1 MQEFVTHFGI
11 DWKLFLA
18 QIVNFS
24 VILFVLRKFAYQPIL
39 KMLRDRRENI
49 EKGIEMSA
57 RAEKNLKESD
67 ETRNRMMQQAH
78 AEALGIVNRAEQI
91 GKEKQDEILKQT
103 DVKVEGII
111 GDARRVI
118 EQEKAK
124 MSDEV
129 YRDAQD
135 LIRLSLTSVIGK
147 IPVSERDNALISE
160 AIGELKTLGS

>member
-1 MQEFVTHFGI
+1 MQEFITHFGI

-49 EKGIEMSA
+49 ERGIEMSA
-57 RAEKNLKESD
+57 QAEKNLKESD
-67 ETRNRMMQQAH
+67 EMRNRMMQQAH
-78 AEALGIVNRAEQI
+78 SEALGIVNRAEQI
-91 GKEKQDEILKQT
+91 GKEKQESMLKQT
-103 DVKVEGII
+103 DAKVEGII
-111 GDARRVI
+111 GDARRII
-118 EQEKAK
+118 EQEKEK
-124 MSDEV
+124 MNDEV

-147 IPVSERDNALISE
+147 IPVSERDNTLISE
-160 AIGELKTLGS
+160 ALGELKTLG

>member
-1 MQEFVTHFGI
+1 MQEFITHFGI

-39 KMLRDRRENI
+39 KMLRERRENI
-49 EKGIEMSA
+49 EKGIEMSGQ
-57 RAEKNLKESD
+57 AEKNLKESD
-67 ETRNRMMQQAH
+67 ELRSRALQQAH
-78 AEALGIVNRAEQI
+78 SEALGIVNRAEHI

-103 DVKVEGII
+103 DVKIEGII
-111 GDARRVI
+111 GDARRII
-118 EQEKAK
+118 EQEKEK

-135 LIRLSLTSVIGK
+135 LVRLSLASVIGK
-147 IPVSERDNALISE
+147 MPVSERDNTLISE
-160 AIGELKTLGS
+160 ALGELKTLG

>member
-1 MQEFVTHFGI
+1 MQEFITHFGI

-24 VILFVLRKFAYQPIL
+24 VIFFVLRKFAYQPIL
-39 KMLRDRRENI
+39 KMLHDRRETI
-49 EKGIEMSA
+49 EGGIAMCNL
-57 RAEKNLKESD
+57 AEKNLQESD
-67 ETRNRMMQQAH
+67 ELRNRTLQQAH

-103 DVKVEGII
+103 DMKVEGII

-118 EQEKAK
+118 EQEKEK
-124 MSDEV
+124 MSDEI

-147 IPVSERDNALISE
+147 IPVSERDNTLISE
-160 AIGELKTLGS
+160 ALGELKTLG

>member
-39 KMLRDRRENI
+39 KMLRERRENI
-49 EKGIEMSA
+49 EKGIEMSGQ
-57 RAEKNLKESD
+57 AEKNLKESD

-78 AEALGIVNRAEQI
+78 AEALGIINRAEQI

-103 DVKVEGII
+103 DLKVEGII

-118 EQEKAK
+118 EREKAK

-147 IPVSERDNALISE
+147 ISVSERDNTLISE
-160 AIGELKTLGS
+160 AIGELKTLG